1 MIAIFVLLKTDQIK
15 DLWLHLTL
23 KLDCH
28 LHSSHFWLYSCFQCM
43 LLWNYIMKKHYVMTL
58 RYEKYHWLW
67 GNFIVQQ
74 NVSRHKDRCVCVCM
88 RVILDVCNTS
98 VCLHPA
104 PLYSSHSLYCSDSA
118 EAWLL
123 GAHGFHITA
132 EGGGGMKNKTW
143 QLDTRYHP
151 LSEMLCE
158 IRGLRPCFKRWA
170 INSHLSR

>member
-1 MIAIFVLLKTDQIK
+1 MKSTTGYEVILSFSKM
-15 DLWLHLTL
+15 
-23 KLDCH
+23 CH
-28 LHSSHFWLYSCFQCM
+28 VTK
-43 LLWNYIMKKHYVMTL
+43 I
-58 RYEKYHWLW
+58 
-67 GNFIVQQ
+67 
-74 NVSRHKDRCVCVCM
+74 DVCVCM

-104 PLYSSHSLYCSDSA
+104 PLYSSHSLYCNDSA

-158 IRGLRPCFKRWA
+158 IRGLRPCFKR
-170 INSHLSR
+170 